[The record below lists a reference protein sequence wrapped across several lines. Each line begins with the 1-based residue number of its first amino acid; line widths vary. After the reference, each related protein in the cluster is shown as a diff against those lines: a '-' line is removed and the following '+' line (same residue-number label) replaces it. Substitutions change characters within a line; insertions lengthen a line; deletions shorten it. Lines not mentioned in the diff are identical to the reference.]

1 MVRVIFVMNEEQ
13 PTCGKGLA
21 EHSVVPAKM
30 AEWLAAMAD
39 NLELHQKTL
48 ISRDENTRRELEA
61 YVRLTSAYQRIA
73 EQLQATAT
81 EMAGYRDLPMGE
93 HDEAP
98 FTDPKF
104 GEAFA
109 RFVQLERE
117 LLNLLQTALTRDEQM
132 LGRE

>member
-1 MVRVIFVMNEEQ
+1 MKEEQ

-39 NLELHQKTL
+39 NLALHQKTL
-48 ISRDENTRRELEA
+48 VSSDENTRRELDA
-61 YVRLTSAYQRIA
+61 YVRLTSAYRNIA
-73 EQLQATAT
+73 DRLRATAA
-81 EMAGYRDLPMGE
+81 EMAGYRDLPMGA
-93 HDEAP
+93 HDETA
-98 FTDPKF
+98 FADPKF

-117 LLNLLQTALTRDEQM
+117 LLDLLRAALTRDEHM
-132 LGRE
+132 LE